1 MDPLTP
7 QDATM
12 YWLSRRTRNDQFLL
26 YCFAESSWS
35 TRELRA
41 CVAARSRQIADLRVR
56 LREDRRF
63 FSGYPNWVD
72 CDFDDEQF
80 IAHTLPDNDWSH
92 LSAALGELLDTGV
105 EAAQYPWRLHI
116 FRDVRGAPVDD
127 RAVTVAV
134 LQLSHALADGTRAA
148 RIARQLFAASG
159 GNGASEQQGV
169 VESRSTADRPRSA
182 ETEVQA
188 GSRQV
193 AWLCTARS
201 VGRFVRGMC
210 RTVWRGVHA
219 YRAQRELAE
228 LTASGQVPEPGPGYR
243 PGPLNRPERVGE
255 HAVRV
260 LVCPAMRFRVPKAS
274 VTVVALTAVS
284 VALERYLGSGGEPG
298 DELGAQ
304 VPMALSRSGAVR
316 NNYRGIG
323 VGLYRAEPDLRRRA
337 TMIAD
342 DLAARR
348 TRARHALLGVQDSV
362 TAALPAG
369 VLRRDVER
377 YPIQQIPEAIAGH
390 TVVSSVDRGSADLW
404 LGDAPVRFTAGF
416 PALGSV
422 MHLTHGIH
430 GLGDTITVSV
440 HADSRV
446 MPDID
451 IYVDLLRAALDDV
464 AVALGE

>member
-1 MDPLTP
+1 
-7 QDATM
+7 M
-12 YWLSRRTRNDQFLL
+12 YWLSSRTRNDQFLL

-35 TRELRA
+35 TEELRA
-41 CVAARSRQIADLRVR
+41 RVVARSRQITDLRLR
-56 LREDRRF
+56 LREDRHF
-63 FSGYPNWVD
+63 LSGYPIWVD

-80 IAHTLPDNDWSH
+80 IAHTLPDNDWSQ
-92 LSAALGELLDTGV
+92 LSAALAELLGTGV
-105 EAAQYPWRLHI
+105 DAARYPWRLHI
-116 FRDVRGAPVDD
+116 FRDVRGAPVGD

-148 RIARQLFAASG
+148 RIARQLFVASG
-159 GNGASEQQGV
+159 SDGASGEKTPSG
-169 VESRSTADRPRSA
+169 SSADRPRSA
-182 ETEVQA
+182 ETAFET
-188 GSRQV
+188 GGRHI
-193 AWLCTARS
+193 AWLRTARS
-201 VGRFVRGMC
+201 VSRFVLGMG
-210 RTVWRGVHA
+210 RAVWRGLRA

-243 PGPLNRPERVGE
+243 PGPLNRPEHVGG
-255 HAVRV
+255 HAVRM
-260 LVCPAMRFRVPKAS
+260 LVRPAECFRVPQAS

-284 VALERYLGSGGEPG
+284 VALERYLGSRGEPG

-304 VPMALSRSGAVR
+304 VPMASSRSGALR
-316 NNYRGIG
+316 NNYRSIG

-337 TMIAD
+337 TMIGE
-342 DLAARR
+342 DLVARR

-377 YPIQQIPEAIAGH
+377 YPIQLTPEAIAGH

-404 LGDAPVRFTAGF
+404 LGDAPARFTAGF

-430 GLGDTITVSV
+430 GLGDTITLSV
-440 HADSRV
+440 HADPTI

-451 IYVDLLRAALDDV
+451 TYVDLLCQALHDV
-464 AVALGE
+464 AVALAEPDGGDQVRDRHT